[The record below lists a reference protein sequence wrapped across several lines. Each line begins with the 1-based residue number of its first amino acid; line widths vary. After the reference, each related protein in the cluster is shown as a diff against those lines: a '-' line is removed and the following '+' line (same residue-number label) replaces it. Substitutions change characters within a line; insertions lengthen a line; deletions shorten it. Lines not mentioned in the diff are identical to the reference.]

1 MNLGGD
7 KVVLDKMHLFD
18 ASSCCCACVL
28 GVSKFLGEP
37 EEDASEGFVGGELN
51 KEVIGFAPRFLSP

>member
-7 KVVLDKMHLFD
+7 KVVVDKMYLFD
-18 ASSCCCACVL
+18 ASSCCCACAL

-37 EEDASEGFVGGELN
+37 VEDASEGFVGGELN
-51 KEVIGFAPRFLSP
+51 K

>member
-51 KEVIGFAPRFLSP
+51 K